1 MQSDEKGRMM
11 KRYALEQLKDWKNSK
26 IRKPLLVQGARQVGK
41 TWLLKEFGREC
52 YENTAYV
59 NFYDTPEA
67 HNVFEGSYNV
77 ANIISALGS
86 ITNEQ
91 IVPGKTLIIL
101 DEIQECERALNA
113 LKFFKENAPQYH
125 IAVAGSLLGVAL
137 NHNKMS
143 FPVGQVDFM
152 TLHPLSFCEF
162 LEAVGKEVL
171 AKNIQENNID
181 VLRMLHNDS
190 VQLLKQYMVIGGMP
204 EAVKTF
210 IETRDYESAQKIHK
224 DILVSYQNDFAK
236 YTTGNNAA
244 KIMAVWNSVPV
255 QLAKQTRKTKRFFF
269 SDVFP
274 GARSRNLEDAI
285 EWLRLSGLIH
295 LVPKVSKPSL
305 PLASYIES
313 GVFKVY
319 MIDTGLLSTMSGLAA
334 KTVIDGDRIFQE
346 FKGSLTEQY
355 VLQELIL
362 NDIRLNYWASES
374 DSEIDFMFQHEGDIV
389 PVEVKANI
397 SLQAKSLHVYRQK
410 YKPKFSVRTS
420 LAGYEVNNG
429 LYNIPL
435 YMIGNVL
442 RIISE

>member
-41 TWLLKEFGREC
+41 TWLLKEFGKEC

-305 PLASYIES
+305 PLAGYVES

-346 FKGSLTEQY
+346 FKGALTEQY
-355 VLQELIL
+355 VLQELVL

-374 DSEIDFMFQHEGDIV
+374 DSEIDFMFQYESDIV
-389 PVEVKANI
+389 PVEAKANI

-410 YKPKFSVRTS
+410 YNPKFSVRTS
-420 LAGYEVNNG
+420 LAGYEANNG

>member
-1 MQSDEKGRMM
+1 MRPDEKGRTM
-11 KRYALEQLKDWKNSK
+11 KRYALEQLKNWKNSK

-41 TWLLKEFGREC
+41 TWLLKEFGKEC

-305 PLASYIES
+305 PLAGYVES

-346 FKGSLTEQY
+346 FKGALTEQY
-355 VLQELIL
+355 VLQELVL

-374 DSEIDFMFQHEGDIV
+374 DSEIDFMFQYESDIV
-389 PVEVKANI
+389 PVEAKANI

-410 YKPKFSVRTS
+410 YNPKFSVRTS
-420 LAGYEVNNG
+420 LAGYEANNG

>member
-1 MQSDEKGRMM
+1 MRPDEKGRMM
-11 KRYALEQLKDWKNSK
+11 KRYALEQLKNWKNSK
-26 IRKPLLVQGARQVGK
+26 TRKPLLVQGARQVGK

-101 DEIQECERALNA
+101 DEIQECERALNS
-113 LKFFKENAPQYH
+113 LKFFNENAPQYH

-137 NHNKMS
+137 KHKKMS
-143 FPVGQVDFM
+143 FPVGQVDFL

-162 LEAVGKEVL
+162 LEAFGKEML
-171 AKNIQENNID
+171 ARNIQENQID

-210 IETRDYESAQKIHK
+210 IETKDYESAQKVHK

-236 YTTGNNAA
+236 YTTSNNAT

-255 QLAKQTRKTKRFFF
+255 QLAKQMRKTKRFFF
-269 SDVFP
+269 SDVLP

-285 EWLRLSGLIH
+285 EWLKLSGLIR

-305 PLASYIES
+305 PLASYAES
-313 GVFKVY
+313 GAFKVY

-355 VLQELIL
+355 VLQELVL

-374 DSEIDFMFQHEGDIV
+374 DSEIDFMFQHEGDVV

-397 SLQAKSLHVYRQK
+397 SLQAKSLQVYRKK
-410 YKPKFSVRTS
+410 YNPKFAVRTS
-420 LAGYEVNNG
+420 LAGYEANEG

-442 RIISE
+442 KIISE

>member
-41 TWLLKEFGREC
+41 TWLLKEFGKEC

-285 EWLRLSGLIH
+285 EWLRLSALIH

-305 PLASYIES
+305 P
-313 GVFKVY
+313 
-319 MIDTGLLSTMSGLAA
+319 
-334 KTVIDGDRIFQE
+334 
-346 FKGSLTEQY
+346 
-355 VLQELIL
+355 
-362 NDIRLNYWASES
+362 
-374 DSEIDFMFQHEGDIV
+374 
-389 PVEVKANI
+389 
-397 SLQAKSLHVYRQK
+397 
-410 YKPKFSVRTS
+410 
-420 LAGYEVNNG
+420 
-429 LYNIPL
+429 
-435 YMIGNVL
+435 
-442 RIISE
+442 

>member
-1 MQSDEKGRMM
+1 MQPDEKGRMM
-11 KRYALEQLKDWKNSK
+11 KRYALEQLKNWKNSK
-26 IRKPLLVQGARQVGK
+26 TRKPLLVQGARQVGK

-101 DEIQECERALNA
+101 DEIQECERALNS
-113 LKFFKENAPQYH
+113 LKFFNENAPQYH

-137 NHNKMS
+137 KHKKMS
-143 FPVGQVDFM
+143 FPVGQVDFL

-162 LEAVGKEVL
+162 LEAFGKEML
-171 AKNIQENNID
+171 ARNIQENQID

-210 IETRDYESAQKIHK
+210 IETKDYESAQKVHK

-236 YTTGNNAA
+236 YTTSNNAT

-255 QLAKQTRKTKRFFF
+255 QLAKQMRKTKRFFF
-269 SDVFP
+269 SDVLP

-285 EWLRLSGLIH
+285 EWLKLSGLIH

-305 PLASYIES
+305 PLASYAES
-313 GVFKVY
+313 GAFKVY
-319 MIDTGLLSTMSGLAA
+319 MIDTGLLSAMSGLAA

-355 VLQELIL
+355 VLQELVL

-374 DSEIDFMFQHEGDIV
+374 DSEIDFMFQHECDVV

-397 SLQAKSLHVYRQK
+397 SLQAKSLQVYRKK
-410 YKPKFSVRTS
+410 YNPKFAVRTS
-420 LAGYEVNNG
+420 LAGYEANEG

-442 RIISE
+442 KIISE

>member
-91 IVPGKTLIIL
+91 IVPGNTLIIL

-255 QLAKQTRKTKRFFF
+255 QLAKQTRKTKRFFI

-355 VLQELIL
+355 VLQELVL

-389 PVEVKANI
+389 QVEVKANI

-420 LAGYEVNNG
+420 LAGYEANNG

>member
-1 MQSDEKGRMM
+1 MRPDEKGRTM
-11 KRYALEQLKDWKNSK
+11 KRYALEQLKNWKNSK

-91 IVPGKTLIIL
+91 IVPGNTLIIL

-113 LKFFKENAPQYH
+113 LKFFNENAPQYH

-305 PLASYIES
+305 PLAGYVES

-346 FKGSLTEQY
+346 FKGALTEQY
-355 VLQELIL
+355 VLQELVL

-374 DSEIDFMFQHEGDIV
+374 DSEIDFMFQYESDIV
-389 PVEVKANI
+389 PVEAKANI

-420 LAGYEVNNG
+420 LAEYEVNNG

>member
-41 TWLLKEFGREC
+41 TWLLKEFGKEC

-181 VLRMLHNDS
+181 VLRMLHNDC

-305 PLASYIES
+305 PLAGYVES

-346 FKGSLTEQY
+346 FKGALTEQY
-355 VLQELIL
+355 VLQELVL

-374 DSEIDFMFQHEGDIV
+374 DSEIDFMFQYESDIV
-389 PVEVKANI
+389 PVEAKANI

-410 YKPKFSVRTS
+410 YNPKFSVRTS
-420 LAGYEVNNG
+420 LAGYEANNG

-435 YMIGNVL
+435 YMVGNVL

>member
-1 MQSDEKGRMM
+1 MM
-11 KRYALEQLKDWKNSK
+11 KRYALKQLKDWKNSK

-91 IVPGKTLIIL
+91 IVPGNTLIIL

-355 VLQELIL
+355 VLQELVL

-374 DSEIDFMFQHEGDIV
+374 ESEIDFMFQHEGDIV

>member
-41 TWLLKEFGREC
+41 TWLLKEFGKEC

-355 VLQELIL
+355 VLQELVL

-420 LAGYEVNNG
+420 LAEYEVNNG

-442 RIISE
+442 RIFSE